1 MLTAVQNGTPGNG
14 SHPGN
19 WPVLAG
25 VRLRGSR
32 LVLLRKPDPA
42 AAGLRGRLVLLGR
55 PDPVAA
61 RLRQSRLERPAWPK
75 HRPRW
80 K

>member
-1 MLTAVQNGTPGNG
+1 MLVVRNG

-25 VRLRGSR
+25 VRLRGS
-32 LVLLRKPDPA
+32 K
-42 AAGLRGRLVLLGR
+42 LVLLGR

-61 RLRQSRLERPAWPK
+61 GLRQSRLERPAWPK
-75 HRPRW
+75 RRPRW

>member
-1 MLTAVQNGTPGNG
+1 MLVVKKETPGNG

-25 VRLRGSR
+25 GRLRGS
-32 LVLLRKPDPA
+32 
-42 AAGLRGRLVLLGR
+42 RLVLLGR

-61 RLRQSRLERPAWPK
+61 ELRQSRLERPAWPER
-75 HRPRW
+75 RPRW